1 MELFKIDTQD
11 GKHPITVAVA
21 DMEQATRLEKY
32 ISKAKESLKKPVFT
46 IAEQKSVE
54 GS

>member
-1 MELFKIDTQD
+1 MELFKIDPQD

-32 ISKAKESLKKPVFT
+32 LSKAKESLKKPVFT
-46 IAEQKSVE
+46 IAEQKAMEAS
-54 GS
+54 